1 MTFSKAELTPKEEK
15 FLKRQIRNV
24 NNYIYFTIA
33 NLTVA
38 LGLLFYY
45 LLIKKTFGGPTFA
58 LIIVLLLA
66 ARANLKQHK
75 DAKLF
80 IKLQKSENHNHQ
92 P

>member
-15 FLKRQIRNV
+15 FLNRQIRNV
-24 NNYIYFTIA
+24 NNYVYFTIA

-45 LLIKKTFGGPTFA
+45 FLVKKTFGGPAFA

-75 DAKLF
+75 DARLF
-80 IKLQKSENHNHQ
+80 IKLQKSESHNHQ